1 MHMIYKIFILTAVIT
16 LIATNFAFA
25 HFEAYIGGSIS
36 NTPPTRT
43 TVIVPR
49 GYFQRPNDRIYTPDR
64 YHCYMRKTAKYCA
77 TRRDRPLNGVIVN
90 SGYDGAI
97 AYETYQNGYQ
107 NGETLLYTQDGNLIS
122 RSNYRNGVKHG
133 EEIIYFFN
141 SRAEF
146 VLHYKDGALDGRVE
160 QYDING
166 ALVGKMNYKKGWFKD
181 GYCKNEAKNSSMHE
195 RIKNKKYN
203 EVIPCGSKYED

>member
-1 MHMIYKIFILTAVIT
+1 MILMITA
-16 LIATNFAFA
+16 NQAFA
-25 HFEAYIGGSIS
+25 RFEAYIGGTIG
-36 NTPPTRT
+36 NTEPRKTI
-43 TVIVPR
+43 VVVPR
-49 GYFQRPNDRIYTPDR
+49 GYNIQRPNERIYTPDR
-64 YHCYMRKTAKYCA
+64 YHCYMRKTLKYCA
-77 TRRDRPLNGVIVN
+77 TRRDRPLNGIIVN

-97 AYETYQNGYQ
+97 SYETYQNGYQ

-122 RSNYRNGVKHG
+122 RSNYRNGIKHG

-160 QYDING
+160 QYDVNG

-181 GYCKNEAKNSSMHE
+181 GYCKNEAKNSSMHD

-203 EVIPCGSKYED
+203 EVIACGSAYEE

>member
-1 MHMIYKIFILTAVIT
+1 MRMIYKIFILTAAIT
-16 LIATNFAFA
+16 LGTSNSALA

-36 NTPPTRT
+36 NVPPTRT

-64 YHCYMRKTAKYCA
+64 YHCYMRKTTKYCA
-77 TRRDRPLNGVIVN
+77 TRRDKPLNGVIVN

-203 EVIPCGSKYED
+203 EVIPCGSGYED